1 MGGGNQMSA
10 LPVTAD
16 KTRYTLPAIGLHWVI
31 ALLIIGMLCLGY
43 YMVGIPK
50 GIPGRAVYF
59 NLHKS
64 LGVLAGALI
73 LLRLGW
79 RLAHRPPPLPRATS
93 RPMARAAQ
101 WSHGLLYLCML
112 LQPATGFLSSS
123 FNKYGI
129 KFFGLALPNWAWEDK
144 HLRELFMSY
153 HQSIAIAFIALI
165 VIHVLAACK
174 HLLIDRDRIFGRML
188 P

>member
-1 MGGGNQMSA
+1 MSA
-10 LPVTAD
+10 LPASAD
-16 KTRYTLPAIGLHWVI
+16 KVRYALPAIALHWLI

-43 YMVGIPK
+43 YMADIPK
-50 GIPGRAVYF
+50 SIPGRAVYF

-79 RLAHRPPPLPRATS
+79 RLAYPPPAPPRGIS

-101 WSHGLLYLCML
+101 WSHGLLYLCMV
-112 LQPATGFLSSS
+112 LQPATGYLSSS
-123 FNKYGI
+123 FNKYGVRL
-129 KFFGLALPNWAWEDK
+129 FGLALPKWAWEDK
-144 HLRELFMSY
+144 HLRELFMAY
-153 HQSIAIAFIALI
+153 HQLIAIAFIALI
-165 VIHVLAACK
+165 AIHVLAACK
-174 HLLIDRDRIFGRML
+174 HVLIDRDRIFGRML

>member
-1 MGGGNQMSA
+1 MGRGDQMSWRPA
-10 LPVTAD
+10 TAG
-16 KTRYTLPAIGLHWVI
+16 KVRYELPAIALHWVI

-43 YMVGIPK
+43 LMVDIPK
-50 GIPGRAVYF
+50 GVPGRAAYF

-64 LGVLAGALI
+64 LGVLAGVLI

-79 RLAHRPPPLPRATS
+79 RLTHRTPPLPAATS
-93 RPMARAAQ
+93 RLMARAAQ
-101 WSHGLLYLCML
+101 WSHGLLYFCMV
-112 LQPATGFLSSS
+112 LQPATGYLSSS

-129 KFFGLALPNWAWEDK
+129 KFFGAALPNWAWEDK
-144 HLRELFMSY
+144 HLRELFMTY
-153 HQSIAIAFIALI
+153 HQLIAIAFITLI
-165 VIHVLAACK
+165 AIHVLAACK

>member
-1 MGGGNQMSA
+1 MGRGDQMSA

-16 KTRYTLPAIGLHWVI
+16 KVRYALPAIALHWVI

-43 YMVGIPK
+43 YMVDIPK

-79 RLAHRPPPLPRATS
+79 RLAHPPPPLPRGTS
-93 RPMARAAQ
+93 RLMARAAQ
-101 WSHGLLYLCML
+101 CSHGLLYLCMI
-112 LQPATGFLSSS
+112 LQPATGYLSSS

-129 KFFGLALPNWAWEDK
+129 KLFGVALPNWAWEDN
-144 HLRELFMSY
+144 HLRELFMTY
-153 HQSIAIAFIALI
+153 HQLIAIAFIAVI

-174 HLLIDRDRIFGRML
+174 HLLLDRDRIFGRML